1 MARTFRRNRQIQA
14 LSELNVTNMLDLA
27 FVLLV
32 IFMIATPLINQEQTI
47 PVQLPVESP
56 RAQAAPDS
64 DTRFVAITVRADGTY
79 LIDADG
85 NRPLTARDLPGR
97 LAALAAVPPGGRQ
110 PVIRIRADAN
120 VPYQRVIT
128 LMDEL
133 KKAGLERISFDTQ
146 AEGASGASSR
156 RR

>member
-32 IFMIATPLINQEQTI
+32 IFMIATPLIHQEQTI
-47 PVQLPVESP
+47 PVQLPIESQRP
-56 RAQAAPDS
+56 QAAPDR

-85 NRPLTARDLPGR
+85 NRPVTVRDLPGR
-97 LAALAAVPPGGRQ
+97 LLALAATSPGARQ

-120 VPYQRVIT
+120 VPYQQVVT
-128 LMDEL
+128 LLDEL
-133 KKAGLERISFDTQ
+133 KKANLDRISFDTQ
-146 AEGASGASSR
+146 VQTQQAPR